1 MRVHVNF
8 FGPGSIAYLHY
19 NIFWKLLN
27 FLYFNGVSRV
37 REGNPVNPSFLF
49 FYFFV
54 PSTID
59 FMT

>member
-27 FLYFNGVSRV
+27 FLYFNGVSCV
-37 REGNPVNPSFLF
+37 RDNDQNIDKHEYIGN
-49 FYFFV
+49 
-54 PSTID
+54 
-59 FMT
+59 

>member
-27 FLYFNGVSRV
+27 FLYFNGVSCV
-37 REGNPVNPSFLF
+37 REGNLVDPLFYFLF
-49 FYFFV
+49 IFLCLV
-54 PSTID
+54 PLTL
-59 FMT
+59 